1 MCIQGRCGFIFDY
14 GIACLA
20 LAWCRKPLTNSVT
33 RVTIKLQISV
43 KPRRIL
49 RRGLIYDHN
58 GYHRGF
64 RDRREHLA
72 QEDTRPFAFQT
83 KGLKTAGKHHKL
95 CSRMRLQPRGRGF
108 ESLLLCHVG
117 ASFISLAP
125 TFLQKSERAHAAV
138 SPFRIEPAALGFDSG

>member
-1 MCIQGRCGFIFDY
+1 MCIQGHCGFIFDY
-14 GIACLA
+14 GIACPA
-20 LAWCRKPLTNSVT
+20 IPWCGKALTNSVT

-83 KGLKTAGKHHKL
+83 KWLKQPESATNCVPECVRIRKVEGSIPFVSTICKASGYTA
-95 CSRMRLQPRGRGF
+95 C
-108 ESLLLCHVG
+108 
-117 ASFISLAP
+117 LA
-125 TFLQKSERAHAAV
+125 FVSMARSV
-138 SPFRIEPAALGFDSG
+138 SPPGPFDSSGSPSRYRA

>member
-64 RDRREHLA
+64 RDRWEHLA

-83 KGLKTAGKHHKL
+83 KGLKTARKRHKL
-95 CSRMRLQPRGRGF
+95 RSRMRSHPRGRGF
-108 ESLLLCHVG
+108 ESLRVHQVVL
-117 ASFISLAP
+117 P
-125 TFLQKSERAHAAV
+125 KD
-138 SPFRIEPAALGFDSG
+138 AALENTARKCGVFLFYSKILAGKVAKNAISK